1 MDKQQKNILELIHT
15 SYFQFTAA
23 EQRIADFVLAQ
34 YEQVQFM
41 EKIRFFL
48 PKKLIL
54 PQRWC
59 QNWRQR
65 KSDIFHLVL
74 KN

>member
-41 EKIRFFL
+41 EKIRFFH
-48 PKKLIL
+48 PK
-54 PQRWC
+54 
-59 QNWRQR
+59 R
-65 KSDIFHLVL
+65 KTNSAPALASEL
-74 KN
+74 ASNKA